1 MTNITCKVIIV
12 TKNNKR
18 IGLGKLSAELLSK
31 LAERN
36 KRIFTLDDAKKQ
48 VDIARPALIKLIS
61 DLVRKNWLVRL
72 TQGTFMLLPLEAGPE
87 PRYTEHEFV
96 IASHLI
102 EPYYL
107 SYWPALNYY
116 GWTEQKSR
124 TVFVA
129 TTKRKRNLKILGIDY
144 TFVTLNK
151 RKFFGFT
158 PVGIDG
164 NAVNIAEKEKAI
176 VDCLDLPKYSGG
188 IVEVAKSI
196 WNGRDELDVAKMLG
210 YASRI
215 GNRAAV
221 SRLCYLLDIF
231 GIQSVEVNAGSYS
244 LLDPLRK
251 REGRYISRFSIIE
264 NIPRRELLGWR
275 EH

>member
-1 MTNITCKVIIV
+1 M
-12 TKNNKR
+12 TKNSR
-18 IGLGKLSAELLSK
+18 RTGLGKLSAELLSK

-36 KRIFTLDDAKKQ
+36 KRIFTLDDAREQ
-48 VDIARPALIKLIS
+48 VDIARPALTKLIS
-61 DLVRKNWLVRL
+61 DLVRKNWLARL
-72 TQGTFMLLPLEAGPE
+72 TKGTFMLLPLEAGPE
-87 PRYTEHEFV
+87 PSYTEHEFV

-107 SYWPALNYY
+107 SYWPVLNYY

-144 TFVTLNK
+144 KFVTLNK

-158 PVGIDG
+158 PVEIDG
-164 NAVNIAEKEKAI
+164 KAVNVAEREKAI
-176 VDCLDLPKYSGG
+176 VDCLDFPKYSGG

-196 WNGRDELDVAKMLG
+196 WNGREELDAARMLG
-210 YASRI
+210 YASRL
-215 GNRAAV
+215 GNRAAL
-221 SRLCYLLDIF
+221 SRLCYLLDLF
-231 GIQSVEVNAGSYS
+231 GIQSVRLDAGSYS

-264 NIPRRELLGWR
+264 NIPRRELLEWR